1 MEGSGGEWRG
11 VEGSG
16 REWRGVEGSGG
27 EWRGVEGSGGEWRGV
42 EGSGGEWR
50 MRERVEGVDTSIG
63 NGGEMETVTKE
74 ELLRLKISQP
84 RLTPTVRRNLSKP
97 N

>member
-1 MEGSGGEWRG
+1 
-11 VEGSG
+11 
-16 REWRGVEGSGG
+16 
-27 EWRGVEGSGGEWRGV
+27 
-42 EGSGGEWR
+42 
-50 MRERVEGVDTSIG
+50 MRERVEGVDTS
-63 NGGEMETVTKE
+63 VTKE